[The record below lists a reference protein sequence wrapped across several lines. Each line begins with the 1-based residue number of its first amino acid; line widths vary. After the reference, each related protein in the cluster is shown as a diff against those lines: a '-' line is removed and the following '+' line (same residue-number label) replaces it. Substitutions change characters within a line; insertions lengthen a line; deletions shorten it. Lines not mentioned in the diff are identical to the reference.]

1 MGIRQNIIKL
11 RDLFNLTQE
20 ELASIAG
27 VSRGA
32 VSQWEGGF
40 SEPRMGAIQNM
51 ADHFGIAKSNIIEE
65 DGMANIDPVTKRPR
79 TYKRTEVYAS
89 GEATVPLATVGK
101 VHAGYLADEEEAER
115 RLDIPASV
123 LARHPHAQAL
133 VVEGTCMN
141 KVVPEGL
148 AVVYDPDIEPTN
160 GRIAIVETEDYQALM
175 RRWYRGGSTLM
186 LVADSYEEWD
196 DIVLKEDECSIKVIG
211 TVVWVQSVTEL

>member
-1 MGIRQNIIKL
+1 MSIGKNIRGL
-11 RDLFNLTQE
+11 RERYGLTQE
-20 ELASIAG
+20 EFGSIAG
-27 VSRGA
+27 VSSIA
-32 VSQWEGGF
+32 VSQWENDRAV
-40 SEPRMGAIQNM
+40 PRMGAVQLL
-51 ADHFGIAKSNIIEE
+51 ADHFGITKGSIIDETV
-65 DGMANIDPVTKRPR
+65 DKPSS
-79 TYKRTEVYAS
+79 VYSS
-89 GEATVPLATVGK
+89 GEATIPLMTIGK
-101 VHAGYLADEEEAER
+101 VHAGFLADEEEAER

-186 LVADSYEEWD
+186 LVADSYDEWD
-196 DIVLKEDECSIKVIG
+196 DIILKEDECSIRVIG
-211 TVVWVQSVTEL
+211 TVVWVQSVKEL